1 MLGLTVWQIFGAMC
15 SVTLVVDAMLDAPQH
30 DAVAAVKGLVSRR
43 LGEKYV
49 DQFSFEVIPA
59 IDDGKD
65 VLEIGND
72 GGKVHIRGS
81 SGTALAYA
89 VQWYLKQEVH
99 TQTNWD
105 DHVLQLPDTLPQVSS
120 TVRVEKVSKYTY
132 YQNVCTV
139 SYSMWTWGWE
149 KWESHIDWMA
159 LNGINMPLAFTGQEK
174 VWQATF
180 KKFNVSDAGLNKFFA
195 GASFLAWGR
204 MGNVR
209 GSWVKGPLAQEF
221 IDGQFDLQV
230 KILAR
235 MREYGMIPALPA
247 FAGHI
252 PEEITHLFPHAKT
265 YRSPNWGNFP
275 DTYTNVYMLAS
286 SDPLYVEI
294 GRTFLK
300 EQTRLNGGFT
310 SSLYQADTYN
320 EMDPSSGDHDFLH
333 EASKAVIDSMTQADP
348 HAVWL
353 LQAWTF
359 NRGFWGH
366 DQIQSYLGGVPDDK
380 MILLDLYSETIPI
393 WPRSSNFFGK
403 KWIYC
408 LLHNFGGNTGLRGN
422 LPQYAQEPINA
433 RHQSNGTM
441 VGIGLTM
448 EGIFQNYIVYD
459 LTLQMAWEAQPMNM
473 TTWLPAYVHSR
484 YHADNA
490 NAAQAWRTLLQSVYS
505 VGDGGGVTKNIVAV
519 RPGWDILHLSFQ
531 PTDISYDPRLVV
543 TAWTHLLA
551 AADKVL
557 HTDAFLHDVV
567 DVTRQVL
574 CDHFLAHFKAIKR
587 AFVGHNVSIEE
598 FADTTEN
605 MLELLWDLDVILG
618 SHKDFLL
625 GRWLA
630 QARALAGNHS
640 DVAAYLEYEARN
652 QITRW
657 GDSNGNYLSDYAAKD
672 WAGLMASYYHPRW
685 RIWLTEVTAAYESH
699 RDVNT
704 KAATD
709 ALEAF
714 ELGWQ
719 LETVAYPTSAHGDP
733 VAIARRLL
741 TKHAPRLA
749 RAQADGTRPSNN
761 YHHPRHVPVF
771 GPQFELDQR
780 RNGMHQ
786 SSKDCGLDCLS

>member
-1 MLGLTVWQIFGAMC
+1 MLRQTMWQMLGAMC
-15 SVTLVVDAMLDAPQH
+15 TLSLVAHAMLDVPSH
-30 DAVAAVKGLVSRR
+30 DAVAAVKGLVARR
-43 LGEKYV
+43 LGEKYL
-49 DQFSFEVIPA
+49 DQMSFEVIPA

-72 GGKVHIRGS
+72 GGKVQIRGS

-105 DHVLQLPDTLPQVSS
+105 DHVLQLPDTLPQPSS

-139 SYSMWTWGWE
+139 SYSMWTWGWD
-149 KWESHIDWMA
+149 KWEKHIDWMA

-174 VWQATF
+174 VWQATYQ
-180 KKFNVSDAGLNKFFA
+180 KFNVSTVGLNKFFA

-221 IDGQFDLQV
+221 IDGQFELQV
-230 KILAR
+230 KILTR
-235 MREYGMIPALPA
+235 MRDFGMIPALPA

-252 PEEITHLFPHAKT
+252 PEEITKLYPHAKT
-265 YRSPNWGNFP
+265 FRSPKWGNFP
-275 DTYTNVYMLAS
+275 DAYTNVYMLDS
-286 SDPLYVEI
+286 SDPLYIEI
-294 GRTFLK
+294 GRTFIE
-300 EQTRLNGGFT
+300 EQTRLHGGFT

-320 EMDPSSGDHDFLH
+320 EMDPSRGDHEFLH
-333 EASKAVIDSMTQADP
+333 QASKAVIDSMTKADP
-348 HAVWL
+348 KAVWL
-353 LQAWTF
+353 IQAWTF

-366 DQIQSYLGGVPDDK
+366 DQIQSYLSGVPNDK

-393 WPRSSNFFGK
+393 WPRSANFFGK
-403 KWIYC
+403 SWIYC

-422 LPQYAQEPINA
+422 LPQYAQEPIHA
-433 RHQSNGTM
+433 RGQSNGTM

-459 LTLQMAWEAQPMNM
+459 LTLQMAWESKPVDLAK
-473 TTWLPAYVHSR
+473 WLPAFVRNR
-484 YHADNA
+484 YHIENT
-490 NAAQAWRTLLQSVYS
+490 NAAQAWHMLLQSVYN
-505 VGDGGGVTKNIVAV
+505 VGDGGGVTKSIVAV
-519 RPGWDILHLSFQ
+519 RPGWDILHLTFQ
-531 PTDISYDPRLVV
+531 PTDIPYDPRLVV
-543 TAWTHLLA
+543 TAWSHLLA
-551 AADKVL
+551 AADAVP

-574 CDHFLAHFKAIKR
+574 CDLFLANFKEIKR
-587 AFVGHNVSIEE
+587 AFIGHNITTEE
-598 FADTTEN
+598 FADRTRC
-605 MLELLWDLDVILG
+605 MLQLLWDLDVILG
-618 SHKDFLL
+618 SHVDFLL
-625 GRWLA
+625 GRWID
-630 QARALAGNHS
+630 QARALAGNNTN
-640 DVAAYLEYEARN
+640 VAEYLEYEARN

-672 WAGLMASYYHPRW
+672 WAGLMSSYYYPRW

-699 RDVNT
+699 RDIHT
-704 KAATD
+704 KAVND

-719 LETVAYPTSAHGDP
+719 LETVSFPTTAHGDP
-733 VAIARRLL
+733 VQIARRLQSR
-741 TKHAPRLA
+741 HADRLA
-749 RAQADGTRPSNN
+749 RVHVDVPLHRVQ
-761 YHHPRHVPVF
+761 RHEPVF
-771 GPQFELDQR
+771 GQHFMLDQR
-780 RNGMHQ
+780 R
-786 SSKDCGLDCLS
+786 SKTHRDMDDCGLDCVA